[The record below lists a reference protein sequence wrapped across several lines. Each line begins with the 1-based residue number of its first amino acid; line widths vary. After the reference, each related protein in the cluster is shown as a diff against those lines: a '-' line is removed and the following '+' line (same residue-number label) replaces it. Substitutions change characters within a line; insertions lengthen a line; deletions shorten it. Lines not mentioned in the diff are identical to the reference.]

1 MTVKFTVLGEPRGKQ
16 RPRVTRKGNTY
27 TPAETVQ
34 YENLVR
40 IEYRRQCGDYR
51 FPDDAALDMR
61 IMAYYAIPKSAS
73 KKKRQEMLEHRIR
86 PLKKSDWDNVGKIIA
101 DSLNEIAYKDD
112 VQIVDGQVR
121 KFYSDHPRVVVMIQ
135 EVEPCEKVPE

>member
-16 RPRVTRKGNTY
+16 RPRMTRNGHTY

-40 IEYRRQCGDYR
+40 MEYRRQCSDYR

-61 IMAYYAIPKSAS
+61 IMAYYAIPKSVS
-73 KKKRQEMLEHRIR
+73 KKKRQEMLERRIR

-121 KFYSDHPRVVVMIQ
+121 KFYSDKPRVVVTIQ
-135 EVEPCEKVPE
+135 EASV